1 MTSIAGLERRG
12 GEEEK
17 GEGGGKRGTFA
28 NRFLFGFFM
37 NETWIGCWLLPPP
50 PPPPGGWV
58 DMEAEG
64 LRDVPRF
71 IGVGREEEGIVGSGD
86 RPSSKGIRATAA
98 GWTNLV
104 RVQY

>member
-1 MTSIAGLERRG
+1 VTSIAGLERRG

-17 GEGGGKRGTFA
+17 GEGGGKRETFA

-50 PPPPGGWV
+50 PPPSGGWV
-58 DMEAEG
+58 DMGAGG

-71 IGVGREEEGIVGSGD
+71 MEGG
-86 RPSSKGIRATAA
+86 KGGGGYGGFR
-98 GWTNLV
+98 
-104 RVQY
+104 